1 MTNAVREGRAG
12 AKPVFVNTD
21 VFLRFL
27 IRDIEG
33 PYQRAREL
41 FERAEAGL
49 VKLETTVLVI
59 SALVEA
65 LSAYGLGQDKV
76 KEILTAI
83 LNTRNL
89 RVQNR
94 ELIEEAIGLLGRS
107 VGFPDAYAAVHMKRK
122 GLTQVATFLNGSSG
136 IGAMRELY
144 WKDAG

>member
-1 MTNAVREGRAG
+1 MPV

-27 IRDIEG
+27 IHDAEE
-33 PYQRAREL
+33 PYRRAREL

-49 VKLETTVLVI
+49 VKLETTVLVF
-59 SALVEA
+59 SALVDA
-65 LSAYGLGQDKV
+65 LSAYGLGHV
-76 KEILTAI
+76 KIKEVLTAI
-83 LNTRNL
+83 LGTRNL

-94 ELIEEAIGLLGRS
+94 EVIEEAIELLGRGM
-107 VGFPDAYAAVHMKRK
+107 GFMDAYAAVHMKMK
-122 GLTQVATFLNGSSG
+122 GLTQVATFSNGKSG